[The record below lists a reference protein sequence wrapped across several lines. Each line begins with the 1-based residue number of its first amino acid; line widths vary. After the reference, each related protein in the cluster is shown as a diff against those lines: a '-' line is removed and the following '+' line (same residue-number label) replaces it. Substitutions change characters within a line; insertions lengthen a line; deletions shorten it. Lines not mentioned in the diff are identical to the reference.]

1 MMYSNGANSKVLSDS
16 LGNDYADLKYVVY
29 TEVGE
34 DQIQDFLND
43 TEMVGKCDC
52 FALMYEDGESSKF
65 LENVINKLPRLVPKI
80 LI

>member
-1 MMYSNGANSKVLSDS
+1 MYSSPNSKVLSDH
-16 LGNDYADLKYVVY
+16 LGADNADLKYVVY

-43 TEMVGKCDC
+43 AEMVSKCDC
-52 FALMYEDGESSKF
+52 FALMYEDGDSSKF
-65 LENVINKLPRLVPKI
+65 LEHVINKLPRLVPKI